1 MLRSH
6 KILQLKTSKSS
17 IRLRIDDFKSEKTM
31 PPKYFEKF
39 HVLHFLENFM
49 MNSNL
54 KTAFKQHK
62 NLRFKLENSSN
73 TLKVL
78 KTDEWSA
85 LQL

>member
-1 MLRSH
+1 
-6 KILQLKTSKSS
+6 
-17 IRLRIDDFKSEKTM
+17 M

-39 HVLHFLENFM
+39 HVLHHFLENFM

-54 KTAFKQHK
+54 KTAIKEHK
-62 NLRFKLENSSN
+62 NLRFKLENSSK

-85 LQL
+85 LQLQIFLILKNTF

>member
-1 MLRSH
+1 
-6 KILQLKTSKSS
+6 
-17 IRLRIDDFKSEKTM
+17 
-31 PPKYFEKF
+31 
-39 HVLHFLENFM
+39 M

-54 KTAFKQHK
+54 KTAIKEHK